1 MISWGKQNGKRRFK
15 CKNCGIYFTAENKSV
30 GLKNKEIWFKKWII
44 GKQTYEQISAESGY
58 SVSTLQRYF
67 NVMLVKAPKLSYS
80 QNKEVYLLIDGTY
93 FSNEICLVVYRDN
106 VFKQTQLYRI
116 TDGGHYGELKEDLE
130 NILNLG
136 IKIGGI
142 TCDGDK
148 SLLKAIRKV
157 CPKVPVQ
164 RCLVHI
170 QRMCKIWLSAYP
182 KSVAGFELREIVCKL
197 HFVDSEVKK
206 QYWIKEFLDW
216 FEKHKDFLNEKSYSL
231 ETGRYWYTHKM
242 VRRCFSVIRKAL
254 PNMFT
259 FLQNHKIPKTT
270 NGIESFF
277 GHLKGNLNIHRGL
290 TKSRRKKF
298 IQWYLFYKNLK
309 S

>member
-1 MISWGKQNGKRRFK
+1 MGKDPN
-15 CKNCGIYFTAENKSV
+15 
-30 GLKNKEIWFKKWII
+30 
-44 GKQTYEQISAESGY
+44 
-58 SVSTLQRYF
+58 
-67 NVMLVKAPKLSYS
+67 LSYS
-80 QNKEVYLLIDGTY
+80 QNKDVYLLIDGIY

-116 TDGGHYGELKEDLE
+116 TNGEHYQELKEDLE

-164 RCLVHI
+164 RSLVHI
-170 QRMCKIWLSAYP
+170 QRMCKIQLSAYP
-182 KSVAGFELREIVCKL
+182 KSEACFELREMISKL
-197 HFVDSEVKK
+197 HFIDSEVKK

-216 FEKHKDFLNEKSYSL
+216 SEKHQGFLNEKSYSE

-242 VRRCFSVIRKAL
+242 VRRCFSVIKKL
-254 PNMFT
+254 CLICSPSF
-259 FLQNHKIPKTT
+259 KI
-270 NGIESFF
+270 I
-277 GHLKGNLNIHRGL
+277 
-290 TKSRRKKF
+290 KSRKQLMK
-298 IQWYLFYKNLK
+298 
-309 S
+309 